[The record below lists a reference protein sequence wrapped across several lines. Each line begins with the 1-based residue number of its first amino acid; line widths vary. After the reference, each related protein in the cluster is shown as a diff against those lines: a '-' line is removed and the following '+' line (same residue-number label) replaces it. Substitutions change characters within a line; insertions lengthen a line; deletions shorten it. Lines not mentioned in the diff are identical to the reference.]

1 MFQWAEENE
10 DTKKENVKND
20 DAFSFL
26 SVLSTIDSYSL
37 LSLPPLSTRL
47 LSTIDSEDIK
57 TIGGKTVDAKTE
69 EHRLVLKV
77 QLATLGARFFL
88 APAEGFSLRP

>member
-1 MFQWAEENE
+1 MQAEYVKTE

-26 SVLSTIDSYSL
+26 SVLSTIDSYS
-37 LSLPPLSTRL
+37 PLSNT
-47 LSTIDSEDIK
+47 TIDSEDTK
-57 TIGGKTVDAKTE
+57 TIDAKTVDAKTE
-69 EHRLVLKV
+69 EQRLVLKV